1 MSYNALNQYKQ
12 NTVFT
17 ATSEELTLM
26 LYDGAIKFINI
37 GKLNIENKDTVKAHE
52 ALMRAQDII
61 IELNASLNM
70 DYEISNNLRSIYDF
84 IMERLVDGNI
94 QKDIAPLD
102 EALELLQELRDTWKE
117 AMREVKKAR
126 YASK

>member
-26 LYDGAIKFINI
+26 LYDGAIKFVNI

-102 EALELLQELRDTWKE
+102 EALELLQELRDTWKD